1 MVMHATLTGTHT
13 GGDQTGRALVV
24 TWGCRCRRICLYR
37 RSMFLGSF
45 FASVHLCIDRKLA
58 TMVMHATLTGTHTGG
73 DRTGRA
79 VVVTCGCLCPCL
91 LFLAFTGGCR
101 CRRSMFFG
109 SSFATVLP
117 HHDRRRDAELHCP
130 RTARTARAGV
140 CQTGRVSVCTC
151 PCAQPPWAV
160 SFADADF
167 LFPTWIT
174 RCSAHRVQVNVI
186 HVLHVL
192 WL

>member
-1 MVMHATLTGTHT
+1 
-13 GGDQTGRALVV
+13 
-24 TWGCRCRRICLYR
+24 
-37 RSMFLGSF
+37 MFLGSF
-45 FASVHLCIDRKLA
+45 SASVLLCIDRKLA
-58 TMVMHATLTGTHTGG
+58 TMVLHTTLTGTHTGG
-73 DRTGRA
+73 ERTGRA
-79 VVVTCGCLCPCL
+79 VVVTCDCLCPCL
-91 LFLAFTGGCR
+91 LLLAFTGGCL

-117 HHDRRRDAELHCP
+117 HHDRGRDAGLHFP
-130 RTARTARAGV
+130 RTAPTARAGV

-186 HVLHVL
+186 HVEHVV